1 MHRSC
6 LLLIC
11 LAVVQG
17 SFAQGAVQ
25 WKSNELSRAGWWK
38 AKATYPVWNKPAG
51 AQVLASE
58 LFKSE
63 ALGRYN
69 RFLNET
75 RELMRD
81 LGKPHAEHFLELKST
96 LSVNTPQVVSGYLTH
111 FEYTGGA
118 HPNTFYHTI
127 NVGIVNGKP
136 ARLSLKSL
144 LASGVSPQ
152 QVLNEVALPK
162 LNAAKQK
169 RGLEPVDRI
178 DPKLADSFILTP
190 QGITWIFQPYAVGA
204 YVEGTYIIKAT
215 WNDLSG
221 VLNPNGP
228 AMSLMVNRS
237 ELRATTLTLTGEVFY
252 RERIALPPN
261 AKLLVQLV
269 DASRADAPAITI
281 AEKTLNA
288 KSGKTPFELKVD
300 KTKLEARNRYLFQAR
315 ISVDGQLWFINDT
328 AFPVPIEGWSEP
340 QQIRVVR
347 ANSRDSER
355 KE

>member
-1 MHRSC
+1 MRRSC
-6 LLLIC
+6 FLFLFF
-11 LAVVQG
+11 AVVHV
-17 SFAQGAVQ
+17 SFAQGSVQ
-25 WKSNELSRAGWWK
+25 WKSSEQSRADWWK

-58 LFKSE
+58 HFKSD

-69 RFLNET
+69 RFLSET

-81 LGKPHAEHFLELKST
+81 LGKPHGEHFVEIKST

-118 HPNTFYHTI
+118 HPNTFYQTI

-136 ARLSLKSL
+136 ARLNLKSL
-144 LASGVSPQ
+144 LAQGVSPQ

-162 LNAAKQK
+162 LNTAKEK
-169 RGLEPVDRI
+169 RGLEAVDRI
-178 DPKLADSFILTP
+178 DPKLADSFIITP
-190 QGITWIFQPYAVGA
+190 QGISWIFQPYAVGA

-221 VLNPNGP
+221 LLNPNGP
-228 AMSLMVNRS
+228 AMSLMTNLSQGGVPM
-237 ELRATTLTLTGEVFY
+237 LTLTGEVFY
-252 RERIALPPN
+252 LERIALPPN
-261 AKLLVQLV
+261 AKLLIQVV

-281 AEKTLNA
+281 VEKTLSA

-300 KTKLEARNRYLFQAR
+300 ARKLEARYRYLFQAR
-315 ISVDGQLWFINDT
+315 ITVDGQLWFINDT
-328 AFPVPIEGWSEP
+328 AFPVPVEGWSEP

-347 ANSRDSER
+347 ANSRE
-355 KE
+355 

>member
-1 MHRSC
+1 MRRNC
-6 LLLIC
+6 FLFLFL
-11 LAVVQG
+11 VVVHV
-17 SFAQGAVQ
+17 SFAQGSVQ
-25 WKSNELSRAGWWK
+25 WKSSELSRAGWWK

-58 LFKSE
+58 HFQSD

-69 RFLNET
+69 RFLSET

-81 LGKPHAEHFLELKST
+81 LGKPHGEHFVEIKST

-118 HPNTFYHTI
+118 HPNTFYQTI

-136 ARLSLKSL
+136 ARLNLKSL
-144 LASGVSPQ
+144 LARGVSPE
-152 QVLNEVALPK
+152 QVLNEVLLPR
-162 LNAAKQK
+162 LNAAKEK
-169 RGLEPVDRI
+169 RGLETVDRI

-190 QGITWIFQPYAVGA
+190 QGISWIFQPYAVGA

-221 VLNPNGP
+221 LLNPNSP
-228 AMSLMVNRS
+228 LKSLMTNPS
-237 ELRATTLTLTGEVFY
+237 QGGAPMLTLTGEVFY
-252 RERIALPPN
+252 LERIALPPN
-261 AKLLVQLV
+261 AKLLIQVV

-281 AEKTLNA
+281 AEKTLSA

-300 KTKLEARNRYLFQAR
+300 AKNLEARYRYLFQAR
-315 ISVDGQLWFINDT
+315 ITVDGQLWFINDT
-328 AFPVPIEGWSEP
+328 AFPVPVEGWSEP

-347 ANSRDSER
+347 ANSRE
-355 KE
+355 